1 MFPANLAVIRPLSKR
16 RMRSIFPRLLETMST
31 LKQAVPD
38 MHIGVLLSGEVR
50 DAYRRP
56 FLERI
61 DLPCDIEWQARD
73 F

>member
-1 MFPANLAVIRPLSKR
+1 
-16 RMRSIFPRLLETMST
+16 MST